1 MTTHELAKRLLGMKN
16 KIATVSVDMSTCDE
30 DAQNRVF
37 AWELFEIIDDGSKE
51 ITLCFV
57 DGVTDYPNKIAHFTK
72 KLE

>member
-1 MTTHELAKRLLGMKN
+1 MKTHELAKRLLGMKN

-51 ITLCFV
+51 ITLLFIN
-57 DGVTDYPNKIAHFTK
+57 GVTDYPNKITHFTK
-72 KLE
+72 KLG